1 MPETSITLDL
11 EHRQQDEI
19 SSISSIYGDIFKDIT
34 PTGLVWNKKPS
45 PHFQVFLSSSNNPD
59 RPTVSITLDIEFTP
73 TYPLSPPKVKLLNA
87 RNLLKINIAKLEK
100 KCKDLIKEY
109 PEQEVSFTII
119 SELIFMLDEIQ
130 TTTEKVLSLE
140 EERELRLRNERR
152 ALEEKEAKQK
162 KDEELARKKQNKEL
176 NEQIQKIQGEFDD
189 DFTDDQDLDM
199 STTNDNNN
207 SLIPLDK
214 DQFFIFENAMEAT
227 IPNTRRKFKFRA
239 ILGFIRY
246 NQRGVF
252 NSIGSQYI
260 VKPFIDNEMRN
271 KIENKG
277 SDLAFLL
284 TVIDLTNE
292 YWQTDKGK
300 REIQDL
306 ESELQSIMS
315 INHSNILKLIGF
327 QIDKTNVWRVRLLTE
342 FSPVSETL
350 YDILPT
356 AEFINW
362 ALARTWLIQLL
373 PAMEYLHNAG
383 FIHKLIC
390 PMTIVIFQEKDQLY
404 YQNSTNELLS
414 NSIGGGG
421 GGGEDSL
428 TISAKKV
435 LKLCHP
441 SYGYRLLEMLLLH
454 PNEGE
459 TLDRSPQVNP
469 PAWLA
474 PELKTSGYHYK
485 SDIWDLGVLFLRVM
499 LGFDILNT
507 TYHTPSDFINKFS
520 VKDFVGAE
528 EYASLVYDVLS
539 KMLQVKLSKRP
550 SPLELNA
557 VKFLRDGPIISKLQS
572 ETNLSRM
579 KKNVETDLVSS
590 TNTRHVQIQGHEQD
604 STATTKHLNIY
615 HQNISRRR
623 LSNQN
628 TQHPY
633 FGENSSLIMPS
644 GSQRNMG
651 RYARDFE
658 EIGKLGRGGFGE
670 VVKARSRMEGIFYA
684 VKKIKHRADK
694 LDSLLS
700 EVLSLARLN
709 HQYIVRYYGTWVE
722 ELEDTSAIPSNS
734 TSAIASDDEEEEE
747 EEDDTEGDFGDDDLE
762 LTFSSRVG
770 RSSSVLPSYD
780 NSFQVDYIS
789 TSFDPRIEFDESSEE
804 DDQNEDDDPF
814 VFANSTDDISNNETE
829 DRSKSD
835 SKEVSVKK
843 PKDVVNSSKNASP
856 KSILYIQ
863 MEFCENNTLLNL
875 IEQGLPNNPD
885 EYWRLF
891 RQLLE
896 AVSYIHRE
904 GFIHRDLKPM
914 NIFIDRSNNIKV
926 GDFGLA
932 KNSQFSSVVLTNNQ
946 VEAKDNELSTVV
958 GTLFYTANEVATGQY
973 DEKVDMY
980 SLGIIFFEMCYPL
993 ATGMQRAKTLNDLR
1007 LKSVEFPTN
1016 FIASK
1021 YKTEKKIIRL
1031 LLDHDP
1037 KIRPSAAQ
1045 LLQSGWL
1052 PVEHQDQV
1060 IQEALKSLA
1069 DPASPWQQQV
1079 REALFNQPYLL
1090 AKDLMFDKQGEHN
1103 SHNKHVELDTSN
1115 DYLLFDKIMKELTKI
1130 FTNHGAIENLNTNLV
1145 LPKAPSQSRE
1155 LVYDFLDR
1163 SGAVLTL
1170 PYDLTLPTARF
1181 LSKTDMTI
1189 PKTFRHE
1196 FVYRPNVR
1204 GIGIPDRYSAVNF
1217 DIAGGLEVN
1226 KATLFA
1232 HDAECLKVIDEIV
1245 NTLPCFKNTIIVINH
1260 YDILDAVVS
1269 FSFGNIGI
1277 DDKKKLDIFGVLS
1290 QLGIDKSSDEIKRY
1304 LREDFQ
1310 VPHTVTKDL
1319 VENFNFTCEVE
1330 RARQKL
1336 QKLMVDSPQLLKV
1349 ERAYTYLIE
1358 VVKILKQMN
1367 IKTSMIFNPLS
1378 NYNSKYYIH
1387 GIMFQAVFKPD
1398 RSKRYTRVVTGGRY
1412 DSLIESFS
1420 NVTTTT
1426 KQITPHGVG
1435 FSLTT
1440 SLLFILMKTLIS
1452 RGKSKLDLVN
1462 KWKGNRCKVLISST
1476 QQQFL
1481 SQVGYQLVSKFWNK
1495 NISADITSVAA
1506 KTQDEIFQNGNSEG
1520 AIWIVI
1526 IRLLPTTIGNSF
1538 SSLNGGSGGSS
1549 SSTTTTSTSIRRSK
1563 KSGSG
1568 FKPLKLRNIITG
1580 KDIDLDYDEV
1590 IDYLVTELLEDSEHE
1605 ENDQDNGTMT
1615 NSTTLLTSSSLSSK
1629 TNQEEELLNGPID
1642 SVEIDQK
1649 IIVVKNDAPRSRKN
1663 KRDKW
1668 ESENDAKLA
1677 GQQCIKNLSGG
1688 PVVVID
1694 ARDEILDM
1702 ISITSIHQ
1710 QDEWIRKVV
1719 YTTNNFP
1726 KSFAMNIYNT
1736 LIKEFNKGSIWCILV
1751 SSRTQHTTIVD
1762 LRR

>member
-1 MPETSITLDL
+1 MPETSISLDL

-34 PTGLVWNKKPS
+34 PKGLVWNKKPS

-73 TYPLSPPKVKLLNA
+73 TYPLSPPKVKLINA
-87 RNLLKINIAKLEK
+87 RNLLKVNISKLEK

-140 EERELRLRNERR
+140 EERELRLRNERK

-176 NEQIQKIQGEFDD
+176 NEQIQKIQGEFN
-189 DFTDDQDLDM
+189 DFTDDQDLEI
-199 STTNDNNN
+199 STD
-207 SLIPLDK
+207 SLIPFDK

-239 ILGFIRY
+239 VLGFIKY
-246 NQRGVF
+246 NQKGIF
-252 NSIGSQYI
+252 NSIGLQYI

-271 KIENKG
+271 KIENNG
-277 SDLAFLL
+277 ADLAFLL
-284 TVIDLTNE
+284 TVIDLNNE
-292 YWQTDKGK
+292 YWRYTEDGK

-306 ESELQSIMS
+306 ESELQSIMN

-327 QIDKTNVWRVRLLTE
+327 QIDKTDGWRIRLLTE

-373 PAMEYLHNAG
+373 PAIEYLHNAG

-414 NSIGGGG
+414 RNSID
-421 GGGEDSL
+421 GGEDSL

-454 PNEGE
+454 PNVGE
-459 TLDRSPQVNP
+459 TLDRCPQVNP

-474 PELKTSGYHYK
+474 PELKSSGYHYK

-507 TYHTPSDFINKFS
+507 TYHTPTDFINKFS
-520 VKDFVGAE
+520 IKDFVGAE
-528 EYASLVYDVLS
+528 DYALLVYDVLS

-579 KKNVETDLVSS
+579 KKNIETDLLPS
-590 TNTRHVQIQGHEQD
+590 NARRVQIRGGHEQELP
-604 STATTKHLNIY
+604 TKHLNV

-722 ELEDTSAIPSNS
+722 ELEDTSTIPSNS
-734 TSAIASDDEEEEE
+734 TTAIASDDEEEQ
-747 EEDDTEGDFGDDDLE
+747 EDFDDDDDDDEDLE
-762 LTFSSRVG
+762 LTFSSRLG

-789 TSFDPRIEFDESSEE
+789 TSFDPRIEFDESSEDE
-804 DDQNEDDDPF
+804 EENDNEDDDPF

-829 DRSKSD
+829 ECSNSD
-835 SKEVSVKK
+835 SKDTSNKK
-843 PKDVVNSSKNASP
+843 PKEIINSSKNVSP

-914 NIFIDRSNNIKV
+914 NIFIDKSNNIKV

-993 ATGMQRAKTLNDLR
+993 STGMQRAKTLNDLR

-1090 AKDLMFDKQGEHN
+1090 AKDLMFDNQSEHN
-1103 SHNKHVELDTSN
+1103 VTNKHVELNTSS
-1115 DYLLFDKIMKELTKI
+1115 DYLLFDKIMKELVKI
-1130 FTNHGAIENLNTNLV
+1130 FINHGAIENLNTNLV

-1181 LSKTDMTI
+1181 LSKTDLTI
-1189 PKTFRHE
+1189 PKTYRHE

-1217 DIAGGLEVN
+1217 DIAGGLELN

-1269 FSFGNIGI
+1269 FSFGNVGI
-1277 DDKKKLDIFGVLS
+1277 DEKKKLDIFGVLS
-1290 QLGIDKSSDEIKRY
+1290 QLGIDKSPDEIKRY

-1319 VENFNFTCEVE
+1319 VENFNVTCEVE
-1330 RARQKL
+1330 KARQKL

-1412 DSLIESFS
+1412 DSLIGSFS
-1420 NVTTTT
+1420 NVTT

-1440 SLLFILMKTLIS
+1440 SLVFILMKTLIS

-1481 SQVGYQLVSKFWNK
+1481 NQVGYQLVSKFWNK

-1506 KTQDEIFQNGNSEG
+1506 KTQDEILQNGNAEG

-1526 IRLLPTTIGNSF
+1526 IRLLPIIGNSLP
-1538 SSLNGGSGGSS
+1538 SISGASALG
-1549 SSTTTTSTSIRRSK
+1549 SIRRSK

-1568 FKPLKLRNIITG
+1568 FKPLKLKNIVTG
-1580 KDIDLDYDEV
+1580 KEIDLDYDEV
-1590 IDYLVTELLEDSEHE
+1590 IDYLVTDLLSEETEHE
-1605 ENDQDNGTMT
+1605 ENDQDNGNNILT
-1615 NSTTLLTSSSLSSK
+1615 NSALSSSSLSALPSSSK
-1629 TNQEEELLNGPID
+1629 TIQEEELNGPID

-1649 IIVVKNDAPRSRKN
+1649 IIVVRNDAPRGRKN

-1668 ESENDAKLA
+1668 ESENDAKLT
-1677 GQQCIKNLSGG
+1677 GQQCIKHLSSG

-1762 LRR
+1762 LRRR